1 MKRFELKMI
10 VADVLEIDPELLSAE
25 VDLDTFENFDSV
37 HVLMLVLELEQ
48 KAGVVMTSDEA
59 SKLRFYGDIERIA
72 ERRGVILADYVLGV

>member
-1 MKRFELKMI
+1 MKRHELKVI

-48 KAGVVMTSDEA
+48 KAGVAMTSEEA

-72 ERRGVILADYVLGV
+72 ERRGVTLTD

>member
-1 MKRFELKMI
+1 MKRYELKVI

-48 KAGVVMTSDEA
+48 KAGVVMTSEEA

-72 ERRGVILADYVLGV
+72 ERRGVALTD

>member
-1 MKRFELKMI
+1 MKRFELKVI
-10 VADVLEIDPELLSAE
+10 VANVLEIDPELLSAE

-48 KAGVVMTSDEA
+48 QAGVIMTSEEA

-72 ERRGVILADYVLGV
+72 ERRGVMLAD